1 MKHITFIILFLLP
14 IISFSQQIKDV
25 DSLEIEEEKVIHN
38 EFRSQYKQQKIEKEL
53 DARIKKFP
61 SVKVFDDSLRS
72 LYNSIGLKDYDL
84 DFKVFRHGMIGYF
97 SLRQEGK
104 LSDKNLLSI
113 IDFTKSS
120 CDKRFYTIDLDN
132 KKVLFHSL
140 VSHGRNTGEDKAS
153 NFSNEPNSYQSSLGF
168 YVTGEDY
175 VGSKGYSMRLD
186 GSEAGINDKMKERA
200 VVMHDAEYVSDEWVK
215 KYGRIGRSQG
225 CPALPKEISRQ
236 VIDTIKNRTAIFA
249 YYDDDKYIK
258 ASNYLDLTK
267 LVEQLEDSD
276 DMQD

>member
-1 MKHITFIILFLLP
+1 MKYITFIVLIFFP
-14 IISFSQQIKDV
+14 FICFSQQLKKV

-38 EFRSQYKQQKIEKEL
+38 EFRSLYKQHKIKDDL
-53 DARIKKFP
+53 NKQLKKFP
-61 SVKVFDDSLRS
+61 TVQVLDDTLKM
-72 LYNSIGLKDYDL
+72 LYDAIGLKDYEL
-84 DFKVFRHGMIGYF
+84 DYKVFRHGMIGYF

-104 LSDKNLLSI
+104 LGDKNLLSI

-140 VSHGRNTGEDKAS
+140 VSHGRNTGEDKATS
-153 NFSNEPNSYQSSLGF
+153 FSNTPNSNQSSLGF
-168 YVTGEDY
+168 YVTGDDY
-175 VGSKGYSMRLD
+175 VGSKGYSMYLD
-186 GSEAGINDKMKERA
+186 GSEAGINDKMRERA

-225 CPALPKEISRQ
+225 CPALPKEISRK
-236 VIDTIKNRTAIFA
+236 VIDTIKHKTAIFA
-249 YYDDDKYIK
+249 YYDDNKYIK

-267 LVEQLEDSD
+267 LVEQLDESGDI
-276 DMQD
+276 QD